1 MLLIFLR
8 FLLLPLSFFYGL
20 IIELRNWCYDF
31 GLFKSIKFP
40 VPVISIGNITAGGT
54 GKTPFTIYL
63 AELLR
68 KDHPKIAIVS
78 RGYGRQSKGMQI
90 VSDVQKILLDPS
102 KSGDEPFL
110 IASHLPGVL
119 VVVSEKRSV
128 AINHLTDNYQL
139 DLILMDDAFQH
150 RQVWRDV
157 DIVLINSLESNT
169 SKFMLPSGDLREFTH
184 NLKRADIIVLTN
196 IESSTK
202 LDQYKLTR
210 YVDSFYNCQST
221 ISQLVD
227 IDQNNA
233 GTFDTLNG
241 KLVIAFA
248 GIAHPDNFKNALI
261 DKGILVKGFQS
272 YPDHHNYDIV
282 DFENQIKLC
291 KAEKC
296 QIILCTEKDLVKIA
310 RLQGFKKHLKNAGI
324 ELFAVRLKLEIKQSD
339 QLAKNIQTF
348 LDKNR

>member
-1 MLLIFLR
+1 MLIIFLR
-8 FLLLPLSFFYGL
+8 FLLLPFSFFYGL

-63 AELLR
+63 TELLR
-68 KDHPKIAIVS
+68 KDYPKIAIVS

-90 VSDVQKILLDPS
+90 VSDGQKILLDSS

-110 IASHLPGVL
+110 IASRLSDVL
-119 VVVSEKRSV
+119 VVVSEKRSI
-128 AINHLTDNYQL
+128 AINHLIDNYQL
-139 DLILMDDAFQH
+139 DLILLDDAFQH

-169 SKFMLPSGDLREFTH
+169 SKFMLPSGDLREFRY
-184 NLKRADIIVLTN
+184 NLKRANIIVLTN

-202 LDQYKLTR
+202 PDQYKLTR
-210 YVDSFYNCQST
+210 YAESLYNCQST

-227 IDQNNA
+227 IDQNTA
-233 GTFDTLNG
+233 CTFDTLSNMF
-241 KLVIAFA
+241 VIAFA
-248 GIAHPDNFKNALI
+248 GIAHPDNFKKALI

-272 YPDHHNYDIV
+272 YPDHYNYDIA
-282 DFENQIKLC
+282 DLENQIKLC

-296 QIILCTEKDLVKIA
+296 QIALCTEKDMVKIVQ
-310 RLQGFKKHLKNAGI
+310 LNGFKKRLKDAGI
-324 ELFAVRLKLEIKQSD
+324 ELFAVRLKLEVKRSD

-348 LDKNR
+348 LDKKR